1 MQDLLQGQSFNCPF
15 FFSSLSPQD
24 HRPIPI
30 KPMQH
35 HISLK
40 NRVIGFLILLAAV
53 IIFNVLGYLT
63 IYKRATQ
70 GRVAEEVVMVLSD
83 QQMLSQEIVQTIAVL
98 SIQNSFTPAQTNK
111 QLEDLETQ
119 LSHFTSNHSKLEEA
133 QRSIDASSFFEGQ
146 EMNLLFTEKQLYYD
160 SVVLA
165 AKAIL
170 KDRTGAYRNNYEFAL
185 GTRRYAYHLQQAQYG
200 MMKHLRAAEK
210 RLETSVH
217 YWTGSLMISLFV
229 ALLFIAL
236 LVTAPMLKRTRKER
250 AEAEKKIRESEEKY
264 RHLFQT
270 NPLPMWIYDPVT
282 LRFLEVN
289 QMAVQHYGYSESEFL
304 SMSVMDIRSEKER
317 QRLGKII
324 AEKKEQDR
332 MNRRGVWTHIKKDG
346 EAIFVDIISHDIH
359 YGNVKAVLILAND
372 VTMQMDLQ
380 QQIIREKVARQ
391 REIAKAT
398 IDVQERERNEIGRE
412 LHDNVNQILTTAKLH
427 LDYMGNGCPH
437 PEKHRTISMGL
448 IHTAID
454 EIRRL
459 SRSLVPATLKDV
471 GLMASIEELLH
482 HINLLGVVKITFK
495 EKGLKEK
502 KLAPDF
508 ALTLYRIIQEQTTNI
523 LKYAE
528 ATQAIIELRQE
539 GQKICLEVQ
548 DNGKGFD
555 PSHQRKGVGLANIV
569 NRADVYQGTVDIEA
583 APGRGCCV
591 KVCFQVLPSGLAEVD
606 RAD

>member
-1 MQDLLQGQSFNCPF
+1 MQNNT
-15 FFSSLSPQD
+15 
-24 HRPIPI
+24 
-30 KPMQH
+30 
-35 HISLK
+35 SLK
-40 NRVIGFLILLAAV
+40 NRVIGFLVLLAAV
-53 IIFNVLGYLT
+53 IVFNVLGYLT
-63 IYKRATQ
+63 IYKRTAQ
-70 GRVAEEVVMVLSD
+70 SRGAEEVIMILND
-83 QQMLSQEIVQTIAVL
+83 QQMLSQQIVQTITVL
-98 SIQNSFTPAQTNK
+98 SIQKSFTAAQTNI
-111 QLEDLETQ
+111 LLGDLEKQ
-119 LSHFTSNHSKLEEA
+119 LSHFTSNHSKLQEKH
-133 QRSIDASSFFEGQ
+133 RSNNSSSFFEGKA
-146 EMNLLFTEKQLYYD
+146 MVHLFTEKQLYYD

-170 KDRTGAYRNNYEFAL
+170 KDRTGSYRSNYEFAL
-185 GTRRYAYHLQQAQYG
+185 GTRRYAYHLQQAQNG
-200 MMKHLRAAEK
+200 MMKNLRAVEN

-217 YWTGSLMISLFV
+217 YWTGSLMVSLFV
-229 ALLFIAL
+229 ALLFIVL
-236 LVTAPMLKRTRKER
+236 LITAPMLKHTRKER
-250 AEAEKKIRESEEKY
+250 AEAEKKIGESEEKY
-264 RHLFQT
+264 RNLFQN

-304 SMSVMDIRSEKER
+304 SMSVMEIRSEKER
-317 QRLGKII
+317 QRLEKII

-332 MNRRGVWTHIKKDG
+332 MNKRGVWTHIRKGG
-346 EAIFVDIISHDIH
+346 EAIFVDIISHDIR
-359 YGNVKAVLILAND
+359 YGNVNAVLILAND

-380 QQIIREKVARQ
+380 QEIIREKVARQ

-412 LHDNVNQILTTAKLH
+412 LHDNVNQVLTTAKLH
-427 LDYMGNGCPH
+427 LDYMGNGCPDL
-437 PEKHRTISMGL
+437 EKHRTISMEL
-448 IHTAID
+448 INTAID

-459 SRSLVPATLKDV
+459 SRSLVPASLKDV
-471 GLMASIEELLH
+471 GLLASIEELIL
-482 HINLLGVVKITFK
+482 HINLLGVIKITFK

-539 GQKICLEVQ
+539 GQRICLEVQ
-548 DNGKGFD
+548 DNGRGFD

-591 KVCFQVLPSGLAEVD
+591 KVCFQVLPSCLVEVV
-606 RAD
+606 